1 MRVEGKKIT
10 VWPSTSGGTNWQ
22 HFSFSPRTGLLY
34 INTLDLGMTYEA
46 PEPPKLTPGTP
57 SGPPTVKRTTVTD
70 DPNIRGYLK
79 AVDPLTGK
87 AKWQTPYQ
95 SPNYSSTMVTASN
108 LVFTG
113 VMTGEFQALDA
124 DTGKILWS
132 FQTPSGIV
140 GQPVTWEKD
149 GKQYVTVLSGTR
161 APVRSIEIIAGK
173 QMTSDDRTPALLLD
187 NVVKTY
193 GQIRAVDG
201 VSLKAYAGEFIALL
215 GPNGAGKSTL
225 FQLLSGLF
233 VPDSGRIEVMG
244 HDMLRHPVPA
254 LAKLG
259 IVFQQ
264 PTLDLELTITGNLL
278 FHAGLHGIP
287 RAVAQA
293 RIANELARLG
303 LKDRAHDKTSQLS
316 GGNRRR
322 VELARA
328 LLHEPSVLLMDEATV
343 GLDPASRGDLL
354 KLLLKMRAER
364 SVAVLWATHLCDEV
378 SDADRVVVLHR
389 GKVLTDTTPTAFVTA
404 QSAATIEEAFLKMTG
419 PALG

>member
-1 MRVEGKKIT
+1 
-10 VWPSTSGGTNWQ
+10 
-22 HFSFSPRTGLLY
+22 
-34 INTLDLGMTYEA
+34 MTTE
-46 PEPPKLTPGTP
+46 
-57 SGPPTVKRTTVTD
+57 
-70 DPNIRGYLK
+70 
-79 AVDPLTGK
+79 
-87 AKWQTPYQ
+87 
-95 SPNYSSTMVTASN
+95 
-108 LVFTG
+108 
-113 VMTGEFQALDA
+113 
-124 DTGKILWS
+124 
-132 FQTPSGIV
+132 
-140 GQPVTWEKD
+140 QPV
-149 GKQYVTVLSGTR
+149 
-161 APVRSIEIIAGK
+161 
-173 QMTSDDRTPALLLD
+173 PALLLD

-201 VSLKAYAGEFIALL
+201 ASLTAHAGEFIALL

-264 PTLDLELTITGNLL
+264 PTLDLELTVTANLL

-293 RIANELARLG
+293 RIADELARLG
-303 LKDRAHDKTSQLS
+303 LKERAHDKAAQLS

-328 LLHEPSVLLMDEATV
+328 LLHEPRVLLMDEATV

-354 KLLLKMRAER
+354 KLILKMRAER

-378 SDADRVVVLHR
+378 VDADRVIVLHR
-389 GKVLTDTTPTAFVTA
+389 GKVLTDTTPTALLAA
-404 QSAATIEEAFLKMTG
+404 QSATTVEEAFLKMTG
-419 PALG
+419 PPRD